1 LPFAIQ
7 GWSDFKVF
15 FRCVSSGRIETVA
28 DHKDPLLPWV
38 FPYIRPDFISQNKL
52 HLNAHFLR

>member
-1 LPFAIQ
+1 
-7 GWSDFKVF
+7 
-15 FRCVSSGRIETVA
+15 
-28 DHKDPLLPWV
+28 LLPWV